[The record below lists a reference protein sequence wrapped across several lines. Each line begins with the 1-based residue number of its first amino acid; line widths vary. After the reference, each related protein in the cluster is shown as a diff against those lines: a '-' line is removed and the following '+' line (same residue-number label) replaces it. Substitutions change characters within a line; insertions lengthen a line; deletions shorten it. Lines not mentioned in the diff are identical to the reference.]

1 MPKMKTHRG
10 AAKRFRVSGTGKV
23 RRRKA
28 YRSHLNGK
36 KSPKRLR
43 RLGRPTLVSEA
54 DRRNVERLIGG

>member
-10 AAKRFRVSGTGKV
+10 AAKRFKTTGSGRL

-43 RLGRPTLVSEA
+43 RLGRPA
-54 DRRNVERLIGG
+54 DVDPSDAPTVRRMLG